1 MNVQDPISSSPIYT
15 LFASDI
21 PHLLLPLLFLCLI
34 SHPVDALKAPGD
46 YGYNECELVAKDFQK
61 AYGGSLIFIAPKSW
75 DTGKWVICD
84 YCGHFVNKK
93 YISGNKKEF
102 YFDWQYQKIFA
113 SEEELKD
120 WYSHEFSGYDC
131 EIFDLGAGERP
142 PYNLIWHY

>member
-1 MNVQDPISSSPIYT
+1 
-15 LFASDI
+15 LFI
-21 PHLLLPLLFLCLI
+21 LPLLFLCLI
-34 SHPVDALKAPGD
+34 AHPAGALKAPED

-61 AYGGSLIFIAPKSW
+61 EYGGSLVFIAPKSW
-75 DTGKWVICD
+75 DTGKWMRCD

-131 EIFDLGAGERP
+131 EVFDLGAGERP